1 MDKGELYIKVRPK
14 ELAEIVLKK
23 KDYII
28 AGASS
33 PEDAEFVDVKLSED
47 KEYILL
53 KIKSKVFELKD
64 SIEELTATFL

>member
-1 MDKGELYIKVRPK
+1 MDKGYIYIKVRPK